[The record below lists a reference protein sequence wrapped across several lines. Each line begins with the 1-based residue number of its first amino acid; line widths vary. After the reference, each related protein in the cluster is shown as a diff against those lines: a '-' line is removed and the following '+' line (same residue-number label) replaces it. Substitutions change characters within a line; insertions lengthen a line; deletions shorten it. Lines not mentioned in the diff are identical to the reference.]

1 MIPTRVLLFSMA
13 GALLLAQAPVATKG
27 KMTVAG
33 QSATLSHAYAFT
45 RSGPPPHDEIVLVL
59 SDVETPADARRN
71 LEALD
76 ELAKAGKIHFVRLT
90 WIVGQTDVFEYKLGH
105 NAAKEMPNSTTNM
118 HSFEGKLGP
127 VVVAGKVSSNGPQ
140 ESMAG
145 VKYEYSCQFSTKLL
159 H

>member
-1 MIPTRVLLFSMA
+1 MTSTRVGFFSLVA
-13 GALLLAQAPVATKG
+13 ALLLAQAPVATKG

-33 QSATLSHAYAFT
+33 KTAELSHAYAFT
-45 RSGPPPHDEIVLVL
+45 QKAYGREEIVLVL
-59 SDVETPADARRN
+59 SDVEIPADARRD
-71 LEALD
+71 LKALD
-76 ELAKAGKIHFVRLT
+76 EFAKAGKIHFVRLMWT
-90 WIVGQTDVFEYKLGH
+90 GGQTDVFEYKLGH
-105 NAAKEMPNSTTNM
+105 NAAKDMPNSTTNM

-127 VVVAGKVSSNGPQ
+127 DVVAGKVNSNGPQ